1 MLELHNVSVGYGNQ
15 TAVHDVTLNV
25 GDGEIVALIGPNGAG
40 KSTLAK
46 AVGGLLA
53 CRDGEIRFRGD
64 RIERCTAAERVARGI
79 TLVPEG
85 RQVFATMSVRE
96 NLLLGTYATGP
107 DAVAPLLQSVLQHF
121 PALES
126 MLDNPAGNLSGGQ
139 QQMLAIGRGLMARPA
154 LLILDEPSLG
164 LAPLLVR
171 ETFSII
177 QRLRDEGRSIL
188 LSEQNARL
196 SLAIANRG
204 YVIEN
209 GRVAMEGPGLQL
221 LSDPALAHRY
231 LGGDGTGTT
240 DATGRR
246 ERGQRLRAILAMNL
260 SPIMPGERK

>member
-1 MLELHNVSVGYGNQ
+1 MLELNNVSIGYGNQ
-15 TAVHDVTLNV
+15 TVVHDVTLNV

-46 AVGGLLA
+46 AIGGLLA
-53 CRDGEIRFRGD
+53 CRNGEMRFRGD
-64 RIERCTAAERVARGI
+64 RIDRCTAAERVARGI

-85 RQVFATMSVRE
+85 RQVFATLSVRE
-96 NLLLGTYATGP
+96 NLLLGTYATKP
-107 DAVAPLLQSVLQHF
+107 DAVQPLLRSVLGHF
-121 PALES
+121 PALEP
-126 MLDNPAGNLSGGQ
+126 MLDDPAGNLSGGQ
-139 QQMLAIGRGLMARPA
+139 QQMLAIGRGLIARPA

-171 ETFSII
+171 EIFSII
-177 QRLRDEGRSIL
+177 GRLRDEGRSIL

-209 GRVAMEGPGLQL
+209 GRVAMEGPGPQL
-221 LSDPALAHRY
+221 LSDPALANRY
-231 LGGDGTGTT
+231 LGGGGTGAA

-246 ERGQRLRAILAMNL
+246 ERGRQLRAILEMNL
-260 SPIMPGERK
+260 SPMAPGGRP